1 MKTDREDTP
10 DDRAAANQLAN
21 ELDDQSAETTT
32 AETMTADTTS
42 NTAADTAALTFP
54 KRLWQTITAPLTY
67 GGLVLG
73 VVFGWQSFKPTLMPR
88 GGVSQA
94 AITALCVL
102 LGYAFGTL
110 AGRMVRFALDRSGVK
125 IPASVWPTA
134 RKVLAGVAVV
144 VAVAGLVLWV
154 GWQNDQRDLVG
165 MDHISLT
172 AAIPVVIV
180 VPILVLVIGSIG
192 RLVGASVRSL
202 DRWNQKH
209 LSRTAALVVT
219 TIIVALASIYV
230 LRDVAFTRFTLWA
243 DSAFG
248 SVNTTTSDDVTQPRN
263 PEASGSPESLVDWES
278 LGLHGRSFAGG
289 STSPEEMK
297 EFWGEDA
304 ELVTPVRA
312 YVGKTDG
319 TMRDRARL
327 AVRELERAGGFD
339 RSVLVVATTTGSGWI
354 DPDAA
359 EALEMMHR
367 GDTAIVSMQYSFLP
381 SWISFITDLDA
392 AADSGTEL
400 FNATYERWS
409 QLPKTDRP
417 KLIVFGLSLGSYGA
431 EFALAGP
438 DSMTSL
444 ANVEARTDGVLLV
457 GATNSNPMHRQFVA
471 GRDAGSTVWNPIY
484 DGGRDVQFITR
495 DPNQTTPT
503 KPATWPLVYV
513 QHPSDPV
520 TQWGF
525 DWLWSPSAWNDRPRG
540 YDVPDTGGWF
550 PVVTW
555 VQGVFDLMAGFG
567 APPGFGHDYRLDYV
581 NGWSRVVPP
590 DAWTVSDTK
599 RLEAFLAD

>member
-1 MKTDREDTP
+1 MFSTIRFAHFSEWTKSGLRIDWRVNRLRTTVKTDREDTP

-32 AETMTADTTS
+32 AD
-42 NTAADTAALTFP
+42 TAADTAALTFP

-304 ELVTPVRA
+304 ELVTPVRGCRQDRRHHEGSCPA
-312 YVGKTDG
+312 GGARTGARRRIRPLRACGRNYNRIGLDRPGRRRGSRDDAPWRHRNSVDAVLVPAQLDLV
-319 TMRDRARL
+319 RDRSR
-327 AVRELERAGGFD
+327 RCRGFRD
-339 RSVLVVATTTGSGWI
+339 RTLQ
-354 DPDAA
+354 
-359 EALEMMHR
+359 R
-367 GDTAIVSMQYSFLP
+367 
-381 SWISFITDLDA
+381 DL
-392 AADSGTEL
+392 
-400 FNATYERWS
+400 
-409 QLPKTDRP
+409 
-417 KLIVFGLSLGSYGA
+417 
-431 EFALAGP
+431 
-438 DSMTSL
+438 
-444 ANVEARTDGVLLV
+444 
-457 GATNSNPMHRQFVA
+457 
-471 GRDAGSTVWNPIY
+471 
-484 DGGRDVQFITR
+484 
-495 DPNQTTPT
+495 
-503 KPATWPLVYV
+503 
-513 QHPSDPV
+513 
-520 TQWGF
+520 
-525 DWLWSPSAWNDRPRG
+525 
-540 YDVPDTGGWF
+540 
-550 PVVTW
+550 
-555 VQGVFDLMAGFG
+555 
-567 APPGFGHDYRLDYV
+567 
-581 NGWSRVVPP
+581 
-590 DAWTVSDTK
+590 
-599 RLEAFLAD
+599 